1 MRGDASLK
9 RRLIVWLLG
18 PLALLSAAMLAE
30 VYFSARRAADDVYDR
45 VLKGSALAIAERVVV
60 GEDGGLEVD
69 VPYVALEMLT
79 SAAQDRVF
87 YRVDGPG
94 GRFITGYS
102 DLPSL
107 PDGRTLTAG
116 QSDVFDSRF
125 RGAAIRVVAQAG
137 VAAASRSSMSFT
149 VLVAETTQ
157 AREALARE
165 MLLGSAGRL
174 AAIIALAAVI
184 VWFGVRRGLR
194 PLARLETALHRRS
207 SSDLRPVRHQVP
219 SEVRHL
225 VTAINQLMA
234 RLEEAI
240 DALGRFTGNAG
251 HQIRTPLAA
260 IKAQV
265 QLALGETDPAAKDA
279 ALRGAETAARETER
293 LVDQLLLL
301 ARVDAKAGAVG
312 GHGAVDLN
320 AMAQKTTRALVPD
333 ALKKGIDLGFE
344 SEGGEVLVDG
354 DGALLSEALKNLIEN
369 ATGYCPEG
377 STVTVRVG
385 NGHGRAV
392 LEVEDNG
399 PGIPDPQRDKALERF
414 VRLTAANDQGTG
426 LGLAIVH
433 EIAKQHG
440 AGVALEDGPSD
451 KGLRVRLAF
460 PENRRA

>member
-1 MRGDASLK
+1 MRGGASLK

-18 PLALLSAAMLAE
+18 PLAILSAAMLAE

-60 GEDGGLEVD
+60 GEEGGLEVD

-87 YRVDGPG
+87 YRVDGPKG
-94 GRFITGYS
+94 AFITGYS
-102 DLPSL
+102 DLPRL
-107 PDGRTLTAG
+107 PDGRALTAG
-116 QSDVFDSRF
+116 QSGFFSSTF
-125 RGAAIRVVAQAG
+125 RGASIRVVALAG
-137 VAAASRSSMSFT
+137 VAAASKSSMGFT

-157 AREALARE
+157 ARDALARE
-165 MLLGSAGRL
+165 MLLGSASRL
-174 AAIIALAAVI
+174 AAIIALAAVV

-194 PLARLETALHRRS
+194 PLERLETALHRRS

-225 VTAINQLMA
+225 VSAINQLMQ
-234 RLEEAI
+234 RLKEAI

-301 ARVDAKAGAVG
+301 ARVDARAGDPD
-312 GHGAVDLN
+312 GHAPIDLS
-320 AMAQKTTRALVPD
+320 AMARKTTRELVPD
-333 ALKKGIDLGFE
+333 ALRKGIDLGFE
-344 SEGGEVLVDG
+344 SDGREILVKG
-354 DGALLSEALKNLIEN
+354 DGALLAEALKNLIEN

-385 NGHGRAV
+385 NGGGGAV

-399 PGIPDPQRDKALERF
+399 PGIPDPQREKALERF
-414 VRLTAANDQGTG
+414 VRLTPADDAGTG

-433 EIAKQHG
+433 EIARQHG
-440 AGVALEDGPSD
+440 ADVTLDDGPCET
-451 KGLRVRLAF
+451 GLRVRLAF
-460 PENRRA
+460 PANRQA